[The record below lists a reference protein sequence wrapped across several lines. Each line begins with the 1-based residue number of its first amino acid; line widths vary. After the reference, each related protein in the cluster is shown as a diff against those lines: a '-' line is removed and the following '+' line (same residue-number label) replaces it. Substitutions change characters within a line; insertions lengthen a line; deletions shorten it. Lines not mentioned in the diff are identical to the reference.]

1 MSAGAVV
8 GRQGRYIET
17 FPGDHMNRLLAS
29 LATRS
34 DSIRFDALAV
44 LASAGQW
51 LLGAARRNRDGDVWR
66 AELLIEDWQAAM
78 TLLRLYNAIENE
90 R

>member
-1 MSAGAVV
+1 MSAAAVP
-8 GRQGRYIET
+8 GRVIGCAES
-17 FPGDHMNRLLAS
+17 FPGVHMDRLLLS
-29 LATRS
+29 LRTHG
-34 DSIRFDALAV
+34 DSICFDAMAV

-66 AELLIEDWQAAM
+66 AELLTEDWQAAM
-78 TLLRLYNAIENE
+78 TLLRLYSAIDNG